1 MCIRD
6 RPSFGS
12 RKVTTVLR
20 LREGESSLLAGLL
33 REDQRKL
40 LTGFPWLLRVPVI
53 KQLFSNN
60 DTSVTQSDIVMLLT
74 PRIVRTHE
82 LTPQD
87 VGPIR
92 IGTQANLGLSGPP
105 PLLAQPGAAPVGL
118 ATPVPTPQ
126 PAPAQ
131 AVSYTHLR
139 AHETPEHL

>member
-1 MCIRD
+1 M
-6 RPSFGS
+6 
-12 RKVTTVLR
+12 
-20 LREGESSLLAGLL
+20 
-33 REDQRKL
+33 
-40 LTGFPWLLRVPVI
+40 PVI

-118 ATPVPTPQ
+118 GDARSGAATAQAPPAQ
-126 PAPAQ
+126 PAFAQ
-131 AVSYTHLR
+131 PTAPPRTAATSALR
-139 AHETPEHL
+139 DPRRHRRRRPRRLAHRPCRTDV

>member
-1 MCIRD
+1 
-6 RPSFGS
+6 GS

-40 LTGFPWLLRVPVI
+40 LAGVPWLLRVPVI
-53 KQLFSNN
+53 KQLFSSN
-60 DTSVTQSDIVMLLT
+60 DNSVTQSDIVMLLT

-105 PLLAQPGAAPVGL
+105 PLLAQPTAAPTNPAAAAPAGPATPPPVGAAPT
-118 ATPVPTPQ
+118 TP
-126 PAPAQ
+126 PAA
-131 AVSYTHLR
+131 A
-139 AHETPEHL
+139 A